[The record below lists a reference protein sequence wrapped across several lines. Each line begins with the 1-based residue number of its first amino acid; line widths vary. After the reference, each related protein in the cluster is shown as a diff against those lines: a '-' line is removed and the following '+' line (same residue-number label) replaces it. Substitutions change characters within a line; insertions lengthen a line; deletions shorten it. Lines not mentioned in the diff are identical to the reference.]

1 LFICFESVKSIA
13 LHKFQEGEKGKRLV
27 IAILLNLLITL
38 GQLIGGIISGS
49 ISLISDALHNFS
61 DVIALIISYVATIL
75 VRKKHTLKRT
85 FGFKRAEI
93 IAAFVN
99 ASILIA
105 IAIYLSFEAID
116 RFYDPIIIESFWIIV
131 FASFS
136 IVLNGL
142 SVILLHRDA
151 EHSMNIRSSYIH
163 LLSDMFTS
171 IAVLVGGILI
181 SLYEIYWI
189 DGVLT
194 LMIAIYLIYTTWKIL
209 TESLKV
215 LMLFTPSGIDLEKI
229 REDLTAIAG
238 VGNIHHVHVWQLN
251 ENNIHF
257 EAHVDFTENIPLAKV
272 NAILDQIR
280 KKLHS
285 GYNIDHV
292 TLQPELDVC
301 HGQDLVSHTH

>member
-1 LFICFESVKSIA
+1 
-13 LHKFQEGEKGKRLV
+13 LHKVDERQKGKRLV
-27 IAILLNLLITL
+27 VAILLNLLITL
-38 GQLIGGIISGS
+38 GQFIGGIISGS
-49 ISLISDALHNFS
+49 ISLLSDALHNFS
-61 DVIALIISYVATIL
+61 DVLALVISYVATIL
-75 VRKKHTLKRT
+75 VRKKHTPKRT

-99 ASILIA
+99 ASTLIA

-116 RFYDPIIIESFWIIV
+116 RFYDPIIIESSWVIV

-142 SVILLHRDA
+142 SVLLLHRDA
-151 EHSMNIRSSYIH
+151 AHSMNIRSSYIH

-171 IAVLVGGILI
+171 VAVLVGGILM
-181 SLYEIYWI
+181 SLYKIYWI

-194 LMIAIYLIYTTWKIL
+194 LLIAIYLIYSTWKIL

-215 LMLFTPSGIDLEKI
+215 LMLFTPSGIDLEQI
-229 REDLTAIAG
+229 RKDLTSIEG

-257 EAHVDFTENIPLAKV
+257 EAHVDFTENFPLDKINV
-272 NAILDQIR
+272 VFERIR